1 MAKQKTKKK
10 SKPKNTG
17 VVTIT
22 ISRACAEELYI
33 AIANALTSELG
44 KRKKGSGGGGKGGG
58 FGPFAAL
65 SGLPGHDDTGGHD

>member
-1 MAKQKTKKK
+1 MAKQKAKKK

-44 KRKKGSGGGGKGGG
+44 KKKGGKGGG